1 LTVVVIVIELTG
13 SYSYGLAS
21 MLCVIVCS
29 FITYRV
35 FGLSYFDRQLLD
47 RGIDLKLGREHIAL
61 NQSTIDEIP
70 SSDYVKVD
78 LTTSVQATLDKL
90 KAAQTTEAYVCDD
103 QDTLL
108 GKVNVLDLHG
118 IESLKDIMDP
128 QPLAFQGK
136 DSLTHAMEKTR
147 EFVGESIPVVEEGR
161 LVAALTEGD
170 LFNKVLSVQEAL
182 RKQ

>member
-1 LTVVVIVIELTG
+1 
-13 SYSYGLAS
+13 
-21 MLCVIVCS
+21 
-29 FITYRV
+29 
-35 FGLSYFDRQLLD
+35 
-47 RGIDLKLGREHIAL
+47 
-61 NQSTIDEIP
+61 
-70 SSDYVKVD
+70 
-78 LTTSVQATLDKL
+78 
-90 KAAQTTEAYVCDD
+90 
-103 QDTLL
+103 
-108 GKVNVLDLHG
+108 
-118 IESLKDIMDP
+118 MDP